1 MEIAE
6 DNLLLRIRKTAY
18 ESCEAQVKTIEQRI
32 VSAKRDIAHNI
43 EKEVYQIEST
53 NLLAAAWS
61 MNAGERAEV
70 LKAFGMNP
78 EILDEDGED
87 DASEMDSEAV

>member
-1 MEIAE
+1 
-6 DNLLLRIRKTAY
+6 
-18 ESCEAQVKTIEQRI
+18 
-32 VSAKRDIAHNI
+32 
-43 EKEVYQIEST
+43 
-53 NLLAAAWS
+53 

>member
-32 VSAKRDIAHNI
+32 VSAKRDIANI
-43 EKEVYQIEST
+43 EKEVIRSNQPIFSQ
-53 NLLAAAWS
+53 LLGA
-61 MNAGERAEV
+61 
-70 LKAFGMNP
+70 
-78 EILDEDGED
+78 
-87 DASEMDSEAV
+87 